1 MSVKANGNVPEK
13 LGSAASEKNKWHL
26 DCLLEK
32 LKQQQQNKTFQ
43 ELSKSVRMSLLEK
56 RYAMDAI
63 EKANLQKTLDNLQQ
77 YIQVKNVTR
86 TWLVE
91 RLESLSR
98 QLGLKFNI
106 DNGLFISSDMFY
118 IEINLN
124 SDDTVKEVNVHHEG
138 AKEHYPCKE
147 LVTAISK
154 GDFIDLTAQLE
165 GLISIYQIN
174 AEKAVKCKAF
184 VALQALET
192 DLAHFSLLQASMT
205 KDNYQMCMHSPLG
218 LLQKRRGGHPMQITY
233 FVSAYDLID
242 PDRKQLVS
250 SLTNDLINTKKIG
263 SSVTVNLEASAS
275 TRLQIQPLL
284 LINTDGQGCTTSA
297 YSQMNQNNS
306 MLLPATFVLRLNKP
320 SAVGCQIVQEIE
332 RITEQKLA
340 NQTAVPLMALI
351 VSNASDGKITNIDR
365 SMFVSLP
372 DQNHCYFLSEMKEQ
386 AIQVTNIPF
395 SDPQQVPKVIRLLRQ
410 QALFNTLISSCVR
423 SNNSAPKDLESLQM
437 FEITALSSQYITVAL
452 EHPYQQQLT
461 TIEFDLSDMGNIG
474 CNIYGGTQIGNISNK
489 IAKVIQTCMSI
500 PVTMRY
506 LLKSWHQEY
515 ARVNLRKFDSDNY
528 NMSLGSNDPGVEDDE
543 YDPLAPNSNDNDY
556 SQQGRYLNSNEQQ
569 MSGGNAS
576 DRIAEAME
584 KICGKPIKMEE
595 DDDIFDESND
605 SFSLAGALDNPAS
618 ASSYDFDPKEVLE
631 GPPPKKMKT
640 EISITPIG
648 GSQFGQNVTL
658 ERRGIE
664 IIPISSANAKDL
676 PASITITP
684 INNSSKS
691 SSEKRSSSGS
701 SDGKSEKKKKRKREE
716 NSQMGP
722 PDPLSKP
729 LHHLASGSSP
739 IHRTS
744 SGGSSSSSAKQ
755 SPKHSPVHAASPKHQ
770 SFASSPKHSISSP
783 KHSSGGASSGGKPSM
798 SLMKSA
804 ANSPKSLS
812 LATSPSL
819 TSAANAAA
827 LVAAAAGE
835 NGQAKNR
842 KGSLTNIIDKL
853 KSNAQTDDIFQFS
866 AQSSSPSLASSASST
881 SNTTQSNTSNNAQ
894 NTSSSISS
902 SNSGNSSSNTSSAP
916 NQSCT
921 STNKPS
927 SEYMVKHSSDGM
939 KITINKTKSKD
950 KSSSGLTKSASFTSG
965 SSSPKIHTGLKPGVN
980 SGPASKKPSISSS
993 SKSSSGMSGIQKLP
1007 FQKSSSSGN
1016 LSSTSSSSSSG
1027 KVYSPSKS
1035 SSGSS
1040 KDKSSSKSKSSS
1052 SSGGISGS
1060 SSDKYRP
1067 DATDI
1072 MKMLG
1077 FSTSGQAENFMKS
1090 SKFQIPK
1097 ISARASGTSSGGGS
1111 QSSSNSSGGVE
1122 DYRKEKSNTSH
1133 SAPNTPSTNTPVDFA
1148 SKILGDFNKYP
1159 MSYSAASKLPGD
1171 ISPMHVPSAAASLNK
1186 ISVGS
1191 SPKYNTQ
1198 ADTRE
1203 AMNLET
1209 YHSQK
1214 LNSMGLNFQG
1224 GMHQGMT
1231 AESLQEKA
1239 MESMKQQQQQQR
1251 SNTPSHS
1258 VHATVVKS
1266 PSPLIIIPSPRS
1278 NEHMADDDNL
1288 MEELVAITK

>member
-783 KHSSGGASSGGKPSM
+783 KHSSGGASS
-798 SLMKSA
+798 A
-804 ANSPKSLS
+804 
-812 LATSPSL
+812 
-819 TSAANAAA
+819 
-827 LVAAAAGE
+827 
-835 NGQAKNR
+835 
-842 KGSLTNIIDKL
+842 
-853 KSNAQTDDIFQFS
+853 
-866 AQSSSPSLASSASST
+866 
-881 SNTTQSNTSNNAQ
+881 
-894 NTSSSISS
+894 
-902 SNSGNSSSNTSSAP
+902 
-916 NQSCT
+916 